1 MALDRLLDISAHW
14 FFYVLVLFLPVL
26 VIPTCCRLSWPAVW
40 PTFGAH
46 DKIVRLIDCFHLLS
60 AALDRRT
67 VVGKTHSQHAMTK

>member
-1 MALDRLLDISAHW
+1 MALDRLLDLSAHW

-46 DKIVRLIDCFHLLS
+46 DKPYSLCARIKWPQIWVQFTESIS
-60 AALDRRT
+60 DR
-67 VVGKTHSQHAMTK
+67 SLYS